1 MAAAPFAIGQRAATP
16 AALALLADA
25 GENPDELLAR
35 H

>member
-1 MAAAPFAIGQRAATP
+1 MAAAPFSIVQRAAMP

>member
-1 MAAAPFAIGQRAATP
+1 MAAAPFAIGQLAATP
-16 AALALLADA
+16 APLALLADA